1 MKKKTGVPAKLLNEP
16 SYWVEEINGML
27 YDATLDYMEKNK
39 LNRTQLAVYLEISK
53 KELSQLLT
61 DGDNS
66 FSVEKVLEISLALG
80 KFPIFNLKD
89 KKEYLRENKS
99 R

>member
-1 MKKKTGVPAKLLNEP
+1 MKKKTGVSVKLLNEP

-27 YDATLDYMEKNK
+27 YDAILDYMEKNK

-61 DGDNS
+61 DGDNN
-66 FSVEKVLEISLALG
+66 FSVEKILEISLALG
-80 KFPIFNLKD
+80 KFPVFSLED
-89 KKEYLRENKS
+89 KKEYLREKKS
-99 R
+99 N